1 MVRLGRI
8 LRDYDEAG
16 SVNSLISL
24 WGFVDDVTFLTKSGA
39 VGLVY
44 RVRGVDDECLDHP
57 ERAAI
62 ARRFEQA
69 LRQLDESFRVYQYVI
84 KRQSRPMTMAAHR
97 QPIVNSDP
105 ALDLGPRAPFAPA
118 LLSCLSVPLVSG
130 ESLAGVLTLYSSQ
143 PKAFTEDQGRLV
155 QMIAPHVATAVSRAR
170 RLEVLAPAAVAP
182 LRLVANR

>member
-1 MVRLGRI
+1 VPGATAAWYLVDPSADQLVVVHASGPAESHFRGLSVPIGSRL
-8 LRDYDEAG
+8 
-16 SVNSLISL
+16 
-24 WGFVDDVTFLTKSGA
+24 SGW
-39 VGLVY
+39 V
-44 RVRGVDDECLDHP
+44 
-57 ERAAI
+57 
-62 ARRFEQA
+62 
-69 LRQLDESFRVYQYVI
+69 
-84 KRQSRPMTMAAHR
+84 AAHR